1 MTRPD
6 ASSHGPGAGRAA
18 DGRFGPTDLFMILTT
33 LVWGINLSLIKISL
47 RELRPHAFNGVRLT
61 VSAALYGL
69 ILLASRRK
77 APALGRD
84 AWKIICLAVLGV
96 TLYQWLFI
104 QGIEQTGASTTSLI
118 LAMSPVFIAVLSTIL
133 GYERIHWAAW
143 LGIAVSIAGFYA
155 VITGPALSFR
165 LSAAALRGDLLLL
178 AANVCWA
185 LYTVLSKGLLDRI
198 APLRLAALTA
208 VPGTI
213 LYLPLAARDMAAQRY
228 ANVSWAAWGGLLY
241 SAVLAIFAGYIV
253 WYASLK
259 RVGNAK
265 TAIYTTLNPIFAVLF
280 AALFLSERITPVQGV
295 GAVVILAGVYLTR
308 SGYRL
313 FR

>member
-1 MTRPD
+1 
-6 ASSHGPGAGRAA
+6 
-18 DGRFGPTDLFMILTT
+18 FMILTT

-61 VSAALYGL
+61 VSAVLYGFV
-69 ILLASRRK
+69 LLASRRK

-84 AWKIICLAVLGV
+84 AWKIIGLAVLGV

-104 QGIEQTGASTTSLI
+104 QGIEHTGASTTSLI

-133 GYERIHWAAW
+133 GTERIHWAAW

-178 AANVCWA
+178 AANMCWA
-185 LYTVLSKGLLDRI
+185 LYTVLSKGLLERI

-208 VPGTI
+208 VPGTL

-228 ANVSWAAWGGLLY
+228 TNVSWAAWGGLLY
-241 SAVLAIFAGYIV
+241 SAALAIFAGTIV
-253 WYASLK
+253 WYSSLK

-265 TAIYTTLNPIFAVLF
+265 TAIYTTLNPVFAVLF

-295 GAVVILAGVYLTR
+295 VAAVILAGVYLTR

>member
-6 ASSHGPGAGRAA
+6 ASSNGPRPGRAA
-18 DGRFGPTDLFMILTT
+18 NGRFGSTDLFMILTT

-47 RELRPHAFNGVRLT
+47 KELRPHAFNGVRLT
-61 VSAALYGL
+61 VSAVLYGFV
-69 ILLASRRK
+69 LLASRRK

-84 AWKIICLAVLGV
+84 AWKIIGLAVLGV

-104 QGIEQTGASTTSLI
+104 QGIEHTGASTTSLI

-133 GYERIHWAAW
+133 GIERIHWAAW

-155 VITGPALSFR
+155 VIAGPALSFR

-178 AANVCWA
+178 AANMCWA
-185 LYTVLSKGLLDRI
+185 LYTVLSKGLLERI

-208 VPGTI
+208 VPGTL

-228 ANVSWAAWGGLLY
+228 TNVSWAAWGGLLY

-253 WYASLK
+253 WYSSLR

-265 TAIYTTLNPIFAVLF
+265 TAIYTTLNPVFAVLF

-295 GAVVILAGVYLTR
+295 GAAVILAGVYLTR
-308 SGYRL
+308 FGYRL

>member
-1 MTRPD
+1 
-6 ASSHGPGAGRAA
+6 
-18 DGRFGPTDLFMILTT
+18 MILTT

-61 VSAALYGL
+61 VSAVLYGL
-69 ILLASRRK
+69 VLLASRRK

-84 AWKIICLAVLGV
+84 AWKIIGLAVLGV

-104 QGIEQTGASTTSLI
+104 QGIEHTGASTTSLI
-118 LAMSPVFIAVLSTIL
+118 LAMSPVFIAFLSTIL

-143 LGIAVSIAGFYA
+143 MGIAVSMAGFYA

-165 LSAAALRGDLLLL
+165 LSAAALRGDLLLI
-178 AANVCWA
+178 AANICWA
-185 LYTVLSKGLLDRI
+185 LYTVLSKGLLERI

-208 VPGTI
+208 IPGTL

-241 SAVLAIFAGYIV
+241 SAALAIFAGYIV
-253 WYASLK
+253 WYSSLK

-265 TAIYTTLNPIFAVLF
+265 TAIYTTLNPVFAVLF
-280 AALFLSERITPVQGV
+280 AALFLSERITPIQGV
-295 GAVVILAGVYLTR
+295 GAAVILAGVYLTR